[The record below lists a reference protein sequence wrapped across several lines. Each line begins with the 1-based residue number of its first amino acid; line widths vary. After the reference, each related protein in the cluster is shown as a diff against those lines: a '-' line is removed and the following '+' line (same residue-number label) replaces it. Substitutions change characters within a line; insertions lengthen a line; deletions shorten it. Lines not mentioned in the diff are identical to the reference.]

1 MLERKNKKGVIYYI
15 AQTLLL
21 IIVGGAGLFLIPILL
36 CVLVVGGFFLNSFVE
51 VPEKTEKYNYHI
63 LIATVIIGIIFYS
76 YLLFYK

>member
-21 IIVGGAGLFLIPILL
+21 IIVVGAGLFLIPILL
-36 CVLVVGGFFLNSFVE
+36 CVGTVGFIILNSFVE
-51 VPEKTEKYNYHI
+51 VPEKTEKYTYHI

-76 YLLFYK
+76 YILFYR

>member
-36 CVLVVGGFFLNSFVE
+36 CVLTVGFIILNFFVE
-51 VPEKTEKYNYHI
+51 VPEKTEKYTYHI
-63 LIATVIIGIIFYS
+63 LIVTVIIGIIFYS
-76 YLLFYK
+76 YILFYR

>member
-36 CVLVVGGFFLNSFVE
+36 CVGAVGFIILNFFVE
-51 VPEKTEKYNYHI
+51 VPEKTEKYTYHI
-63 LIATVIIGIIFYS
+63 LIATVIIGIVFYS
-76 YLLFYK
+76 YILFYR

>member
-1 MLERKNKKGVIYYI
+1 MKKKKQGIIFFI

-21 IIVGGAGLFLIPILL
+21 IIVGVAALFLIPIFL
-36 CVLVVGGFFLNSFVE
+36 CVLTVGFIILNSFVE